1 MKRFS
6 LFFTAILFLSISLSA
21 QDAKTQ
27 IQDRHSVPGLSKS
40 HQIILNLTSQFSIPD
55 LKKPEEA
62 KKSNWKSGALLQ
74 MGFSQMSLTN
84 WAAGGYSSVALNAY
98 VNTFKTYEAGDMFW
112 ENRLQLAW
120 GFINSF
126 GENFKKSDDK
136 IIFDSKY
143 GYRAWKKVFFSTAF
157 NFRSQFSNSF
167 NYPVSTGKT
176 LVSGPFSPAY
186 FSLGIGLDYKP
197 VRAVSVNF
205 SPLTSNL
212 VVVTK
217 ETLRTKYGNRIDQ
230 PAKLEL
236 GAQLKVDYK
245 QQLSKDVAVASTL
258 ILFSD
263 FLGKPQN
270 IKVNWDLF
278 VDTKIN
284 KYFSANIRT
293 NLIYDDNILIPDKNS
308 VLGKRVQFKEILSI
322 GFSHTFGQYKK

>member
-1 MKRFS
+1 MKRTAS
-6 LFFTAILFLSISLSA
+6 LLFFLSLSLTVLSA
-21 QDAKTQ
+21 QETKP
-27 IQDRHSVPGLSKS
+27 IKQDIYTIPGISES
-40 HQIILNLTSQFSIPD
+40 HKIILELSSRFVVPEI
-55 LKKPEEA
+55 KPVEVT
-62 KKSNWKSGALLQ
+62 KPNFWKQGTLVQ

-98 VNTFKTYEAGDMFW
+98 VNTFKTYEVKEFFW

-143 GYRAWKKVFFSTAF
+143 GYRAWNKVFFSAAF

-167 NYPVSTGKT
+167 NYPANASRV

-186 FSLGIGLDYKP
+186 FSLGVGLDYKP
-197 VRAVSVNF
+197 APSVSINF
-205 SPLTSNL
+205 SPLTGKL
-212 VVVTK
+212 VVVSN
-217 ETLRTKYGNRIDQ
+217 EILRKKYGNRIDQ

-236 GAQLKVDYK
+236 GAQLKIDYK
-245 QQLSKDVAVASTL
+245 QQLSKDVAVMSTL

-263 FLGKPQN
+263 FLNKPQN
-270 IKVNWDLF
+270 IKVNWELF

-284 KYFSANIRT
+284 RYFSANIRT
-293 NLIYDDNILIPDKNS
+293 NLLYDDNILITDKNG
-308 VLGKRVQFKEILSI
+308 VPDKRVQFKEILSI
-322 GFSHTFGQYKK
+322 GFSHTFGQKK

>member
-1 MKRFS
+1 
-6 LFFTAILFLSISLSA
+6 
-21 QDAKTQ
+21 
-27 IQDRHSVPGLSKS
+27 
-40 HQIILNLTSQFSIPD
+40 
-55 LKKPEEA
+55 
-62 KKSNWKSGALLQ
+62 

-98 VNTFKTYEAGDMFW
+98 INAFKTYEVKDMFW

-143 GYRAWKKVFFSTAF
+143 GYRAWNKVFFSTAF

-167 NYPVSTGKT
+167 NYPTAGKT

-186 FSLGIGLDYKP
+186 FSLGVGLDYKP
-197 VRAVSVNF
+197 ARPISINF

-212 VVVTK
+212 VIVTN
-217 ETLRTKYGNRIDQ
+217 ELLRKKYGNRIDQ
-230 PAKLEL
+230 PVKLEL
-236 GAQLKVDYK
+236 GAQLKLDYK

-263 FLGKPQN
+263 FLDNPQN

-278 VDTKIN
+278 IDTKIN

-293 NLIYDDNILIPDKNS
+293 NLLYDDNILIPDKNG
-308 VLGKRVQFKEILSI
+308 VLNKSLWP
-322 GFSHTFGQYKK
+322 T